1 MNMKIKL
8 LLAAVLVVGCLPL
21 QGCAVAA
28 IGAGIS
34 AVSYA
39 TSQKQRA
46 YTDYRNHAEK
56 LNFDREKAGLKPN
69 PILTFKEWSKG
80 DR

>member
-1 MNMKIKL
+1 MKAIIRVVAISS
-8 LLAAVLVVGCLPL
+8 LLAACLPL

-28 IGAGIS
+28 IGAGIA

-39 TSQKQRA
+39 TSQKQKA
-46 YTDYRNHAEK
+46 YADYRTETEK
-56 LNFDREKAGLKPN
+56 LNLDREKARLTPR

-80 DR
+80 QQ